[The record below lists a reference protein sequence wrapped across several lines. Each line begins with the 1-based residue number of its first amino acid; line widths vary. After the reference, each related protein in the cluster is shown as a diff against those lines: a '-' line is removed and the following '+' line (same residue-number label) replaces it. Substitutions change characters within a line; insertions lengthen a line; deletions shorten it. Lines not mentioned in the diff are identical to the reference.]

1 MKLPRA
7 ATCLLFAFLFSCG
20 RSTVKSKSPVVGEAF
35 VGPTSLPIRQELS
48 PKAAVSATVKHGDK
62 LEILEYKRRFVRVRT
77 PQGVEGWA
85 DTHQLLVPQ
94 QMADLRRMADNAAKA
109 TSQGTASAYE
119 PLNMHTEA
127 NRASPS
133 FWQIP
138 EGAKVDVI
146 SHTLTPR
153 TQAAQVSSP
162 VAPPKP
168 VRTSRR
174 RGKEKSQP
182 KIPPPPLPP
191 APKPPENWLELSVP
205 KEESL
210 EPEKPE
216 SKTEPPAPIPMDD
229 WSLVRTKDGK
239 AGWVLTRMLIMA
251 IPDDVAQY
259 AEGHRITSFFPLG
272 DVQDGDVTKKNWL
285 WTTITKGLEPYEFDS
300 FRVFIWSRKHHRYE
314 TAYIE
319 RRVVGH
325 FPVTVNS
332 SGASPSFSV
341 IVEGTDYRLYRKT
354 YSFEGY
360 RIRMVNREPYDVKRE
375 GDASKSGSAAM
386 PAAQPAPK
394 SQSWTSKMKDK
405 LKGLADR
412 FR

>member
-1 MKLPRA
+1 VKLPRA
-7 ATCLLFAFLFSCG
+7 ATCLLFAFLVSCG
-20 RSTVKSKSPVVGEAF
+20 KTTVKSPVLGEAF
-35 VGPTSLPIRQELS
+35 VGPTSLNIRQELS
-48 PKAAVSATVKHGDK
+48 PKAAVTATVKHGDK

-77 PQGVEGWA
+77 PQGAEGWA
-85 DTHQLLVPQ
+85 DTHLLLVPQ

-109 TSQGTASAYE
+109 ASQGTASAYE

-146 SHTLTPR
+146 DHTLTPR
-153 TQAAQVSSP
+153 TQAAQISSP
-162 VAPPKP
+162 VAPPRP
-168 VRTSRR
+168 VRPARR
-174 RGKEKSQP
+174 RGKEKSQS
-182 KIPPPPLPP
+182 KTPPPPAPP

-210 EPEKPE
+210 EPEKADT
-216 SKTEPPAPIPMDD
+216 KEPPAPILMDD

-239 AGWVLTRMLIMA
+239 AGWVLTRMLVMA

-272 DVQDGDVTKKNWL
+272 DVQDGDVIKKNWL

-325 FPVTVNS
+325 FPVLVNTT
-332 SGASPSFSV
+332 GASPGFSV
-341 IVEGTDYRLYRKT
+341 IVEGNDDRFYRKT

-360 RIRMVNREPYDVKRE
+360 RIRMINRELYEAKRE
-375 GDASKSGSAAM
+375 VDAKSRAVATA
-386 PAAQPAPK
+386 PAQPAPK
-394 SQSWTSKMKDK
+394 NQSWFSKMKDK
-405 LKGLADR
+405 VKGLVNR
-412 FR
+412 TR

>member
-1 MKLPRA
+1 
-7 ATCLLFAFLFSCG
+7 
-20 RSTVKSKSPVVGEAF
+20 
-35 VGPTSLPIRQELS
+35 VGPTSLNIRQELS
-48 PKAAVSATVKHGDK
+48 PKAAVTATVKHGDK

-77 PQGVEGWA
+77 PQGAEGWA
-85 DTHQLLVPQ
+85 DTHLLLVPQ

-109 TSQGTASAYE
+109 ASQGAASAYE

-138 EGAKVDVI
+138 EGSKVDVI
-146 SHTLTPR
+146 DHRLTPR

-162 VAPPKP
+162 VAPPRP
-168 VRTSRR
+168 VRSPRR
-174 RGKEKSQP
+174 RSKEKTQP
-182 KIPPPPLPP
+182 KTPPPPAPP

-205 KEESL
+205 KEEAL
-210 EPEKPE
+210 EPEKPDT
-216 SKTEPPAPIPMDD
+216 KVPPAPTPMDD

-239 AGWVLTRMLIMA
+239 AGWVLTRMLVMA

-259 AEGHRITSFFPLG
+259 AEGHRITSFFALG

-285 WTTITKGLEPYEFDS
+285 WTTITQGLEPYEFDS

-319 RRVVGH
+319 RRVIGH
-325 FPVTVNS
+325 FPVLVNTA
-332 SGASPSFSV
+332 GASPSFSV
-341 IVEGTDYRLYRKT
+341 IVEGNDDRFYRKT

-360 RIRMVNREPYDVKRE
+360 RIRMVSREPYELK
-375 GDASKSGSAAM
+375 AAVETAK
-386 PAAQPAPK
+386 PGNATTAATQPVPK
-394 SQSWTSKMKDK
+394 NQSWFSKMKDK
-405 LKGLADR
+405 VKGLVNR
-412 FR
+412 MR

>member
-1 MKLPRA
+1 VKLPRA
-7 ATCLLFAFLFSCG
+7 ATCLLFAFLLSCG
-20 RSTVKSKSPVVGEAF
+20 KTTVKNPALGEAF
-35 VGPTSLPIRQELS
+35 VGPTSLSIRQELS

-94 QMADLRRMADNAAKA
+94 QMEDLRRMADNAAKA
-109 TSQGTASAYE
+109 ASQGTASAYE

-133 FWQIP
+133 FWQIA
-138 EGAKVDVI
+138 EGNKVDVI
-146 SHTLTPR
+146 DHTLTPR

-168 VRTSRR
+168 VRVRR
-174 RGKEKSQP
+174 RGKEKPQP
-182 KIPPPPLPP
+182 KTPPPPPPP

-205 KEESL
+205 KEEAL
-210 EPEKPE
+210 EPEKPD
-216 SKTEPPAPIPMDD
+216 SKEPAAPVPMDD

-239 AGWVLTRMLIMA
+239 AGWVLTRMLVMA

-272 DVQDGDVTKKNWL
+272 EVHDGDVTKENWL

-300 FRVFIWSRKHHRYE
+300 FRVFIWSRNHHRYE

-325 FPVTVNS
+325 FPVIVNTT
-332 SGASPSFSV
+332 GASPSFSV
-341 IVEGTDYRLYRKT
+341 IVEGNDNHWYRKT
-354 YSFEGY
+354 YSFEGF
-360 RIRMVNREPYDVKRE
+360 RIRMVNRELYEIRRLGDVAK
-375 GDASKSGSAAM
+375 SAAPAV
-386 PAAQPAPK
+386 PAAQPAAK
-394 SQSWTSKMKDK
+394 SQSWLSRMKDK
-405 LKGLADR
+405 VKGLADR

>member
-7 ATCLLFAFLFSCG
+7 ATCLLFAFLVSCG
-20 RSTVKSKSPVVGEAF
+20 KSTVQSPVVGEAF
-35 VGPTSLPIRQELS
+35 VGPTSLNIRQELS
-48 PKAAVSATVKHGDK
+48 PKAAVTATVKHGDK

-85 DTHQLLVPQ
+85 DTHQLLVPR

-109 TSQGTASAYE
+109 TSQGSASAYE

-138 EGAKVDVI
+138 EGSKVEVI
-146 SHTLTPR
+146 GHTLTPR

-168 VRTSRR
+168 VRPSRR
-174 RGKEKSQP
+174 RGKEKAQS
-182 KIPPPPLPP
+182 KTPPPPPPP

-205 KEESL
+205 KEEAL
-210 EPEKPE
+210 EPEKADAKE
-216 SKTEPPAPIPMDD
+216 AAPVPMDD

-239 AGWVLTRMLIMA
+239 AGWVLTRMLVMA

-272 DVQDGDVTKKNWL
+272 HVQDGDVTKENWL
-285 WTTITKGLEPYEFDS
+285 WTTITQGLQPYEFDS
-300 FRVFIWSRKHHRYE
+300 FRVFIWSHKHHRYE

-325 FPVTVNS
+325 FPVSVNS
-332 SGASPSFSV
+332 TGASPSFSV
-341 IVEGTDYRLYRKT
+341 IVEGNDDRFYRKT

-360 RIRMVNREPYDVKRE
+360 RIRMVNRELYEVKRE
-375 GDASKSGSAAM
+375 ADAIKSGAAAT
-386 PAAQPAPK
+386 PATQPVPK
-394 SQSWTSKMKDK
+394 NQSWFSKMKDK
-405 LKGLADR
+405 VKGLADR

>member
-1 MKLPRA
+1 ML
-7 ATCLLFAFLFSCG
+7 
-20 RSTVKSKSPVVGEAF
+20 GEAF
-35 VGPTSLPIRQELS
+35 VGPTSLNIRQELS
-48 PKAAVSATVKHGDK
+48 PKAAVTATVKHGDK

-77 PQGVEGWA
+77 PQGAEGWA
-85 DTHQLLVPQ
+85 DTHLLLVPQ
-94 QMADLRRMADNAAKA
+94 QMADLRRMADNAAKSA
-109 TSQGTASAYE
+109 SQGAASAYE
-119 PLNMHTEA
+119 LLNMHTEA

-138 EGAKVDVI
+138 EGSKVDVI
-146 SHTLTPR
+146 GHTLTPR
-153 TQAAQVSSP
+153 TQAAQVASP

-168 VRTSRR
+168 VRPARR
-174 RGKEKSQP
+174 RGKEKSQS
-182 KIPPPPLPP
+182 KTPPPPTPP

-210 EPEKPE
+210 EPEKAD
-216 SKTEPPAPIPMDD
+216 SKAGPIAPVPMDD
-229 WSLVRTKDGK
+229 WSLIRTKDGK
-239 AGWVLTRMLIMA
+239 AGWVLTRMLVMA

-325 FPVTVNS
+325 FPVSVNS
-332 SGASPSFSV
+332 TGASPSFSV
-341 IVEGTDYRLYRKT
+341 IVEGNDDRFYRKT

-360 RIRMVNREPYDVKRE
+360 RVHMVSRELYEVKRE
-375 GDASKSGSAAM
+375 VVGAKPGAVAV
-386 PAAQPAPK
+386 ATAQPAPK
-394 SQSWTSKMKDK
+394 NQSWFSRMKDK
-405 LKGLADR
+405 VKGLVNR
-412 FR
+412 TR

>member
-1 MKLPRA
+1 VKLPRA
-7 ATCLLFAFLFSCG
+7 VWCLLFAFLVSCG
-20 RSTVKSKSPVVGEAF
+20 KTTVKNPAIGEAF
-35 VGPTSLPIRQELS
+35 VGPTTLNIRQELS
-48 PKAAVSATVKHGDK
+48 PKAAVSATVKHGDR

-85 DTHQLLVPQ
+85 DTHQLLVPK
-94 QMADLRRMADNAAKA
+94 QMDDLRRMADNAAKA
-109 TSQGTASAYE
+109 VSQGTASAYE

-133 FWQIP
+133 FWQIA

-146 SHTLTPR
+146 DHTLTPR
-153 TQAAQVSSP
+153 TQAAQISSP

-168 VRTSRR
+168 VRPSRR
-174 RGKEKSQP
+174 RGKEKSP
-182 KIPPPPLPP
+182 PLKTPPPPPP
-191 APKPPENWLELSVP
+191 AAPKPPENWLELSVP
-205 KEESL
+205 KEEAL
-210 EPEKPE
+210 EPEKPGV
-216 SKTEPPAPIPMDD
+216 KDAAPIPMDD

-239 AGWVLTRMLIMA
+239 AGWVLTRMLVMA

-272 DVQDGDVTKKNWL
+272 DVQDGDLTKKNWL

-325 FPVTVNS
+325 FPVLVNS
-332 SGASPSFSV
+332 AGASPSFSV
-341 IVEGTDYRLYRKT
+341 IVEGNDNRFYRKT

-360 RIRMVNREPYDVKRE
+360 RIRMVNREPYDLKQ
-375 GDASKSGSAAM
+375 GADAAKSAAAAV
-386 PAAQPAPK
+386 PAAQTATKNP
-394 SQSWTSKMKDK
+394 SFFSKMKEHVK
-405 LKGLADR
+405 ALVER

>member
-1 MKLPRA
+1 VKLPRG
-7 ATCLLFAFLFSCG
+7 ATCLLFAFLVSCG
-20 RSTVKSKSPVVGEAF
+20 KPTVQSPVLGEAF
-35 VGPTSLPIRQELS
+35 VGPVSLNIRQELS
-48 PKAAVSATVKHGDK
+48 PKAAVTATVKHGDK
-62 LEILEYKRRFVRVRT
+62 LEILEYKRRFVRIRT
-77 PQGVEGWA
+77 PQGAEGWA

-94 QMADLRRMADNAAKA
+94 QMAELRRMADNAAKA
-109 TSQGTASAYE
+109 ISQGTASAYE

-133 FWQIP
+133 FWQIA

-146 SHTLTPR
+146 DHTLTPR

-168 VRTSRR
+168 VRATRR
-174 RGKEKSQP
+174 RKEKAQP
-182 KIPPPPLPP
+182 KIPPPPPPP

-205 KEESL
+205 KEEAP
-210 EPEKPE
+210 EPVKAEDA
-216 SKTEPPAPIPMDD
+216 APIPMDD

-239 AGWVLTRMLIMA
+239 AGWVLTRMLVMA

-272 DVQDGDVTKKNWL
+272 HVQDGDLTKENWL

-300 FRVFIWSRKHHRYE
+300 FRVFVWSRKHHRYE

-325 FPVTVNS
+325 FPVSVNS
-332 SGASPSFSV
+332 AGASPSFAV
-341 IVEGTDYRLYRKT
+341 IVEGNDDRFYRKT

-360 RIRMVNREPYDVKRE
+360 RIHMVSRELYEVTRQVETPKPV
-375 GDASKSGSAAM
+375 DAT
-386 PAAQPAPK
+386 AAQSVPK
-394 SQSWTSKMKDK
+394 NQSWTSKMKDK
-405 LKGLADR
+405 VKGLVER

>member
-1 MKLPRA
+1 VL
-7 ATCLLFAFLFSCG
+7 
-20 RSTVKSKSPVVGEAF
+20 GEAF
-35 VGPTSLPIRQELS
+35 VGPTSLNIRQELS
-48 PKAAVSATVKHGDK
+48 PKAAVTATVKHGDR

-77 PQGVEGWA
+77 PQGAEGWA
-85 DTHQLLVPQ
+85 DTHLLLVPQ
-94 QMADLRRMADNAAKA
+94 QMADLRQMADNAAKA
-109 TSQGTASAYE
+109 ASQGAASAYE
-119 PLNMHTEA
+119 ALNMHTEA

-138 EGAKVDVI
+138 EGSKVDVI
-146 SHTLTPR
+146 GHTLTPR

-162 VAPPKP
+162 VPPPRP
-168 VRTSRR
+168 VRPARR
-174 RGKEKSQP
+174 RGKEKSQS
-182 KIPPPPLPP
+182 KIPPPPAPP
-191 APKPPENWLELSVP
+191 APKPPDNWLELSVP

-216 SKTEPPAPIPMDD
+216 SKMEPPAPIPMDD

-239 AGWVLTRMLIMA
+239 AGWVLTRMLVMA

-325 FPVTVNS
+325 FPVLVNTA
-332 SGASPSFSV
+332 GASPSFSV
-341 IVEGTDYRLYRKT
+341 IVEGNDDRFYRKT

-360 RIRMVNREPYDVKRE
+360 RIRMVSRELYEVKRE
-375 GDASKSGSAAM
+375 VDAKSLAVATASAQA
-386 PAAQPAPK
+386 APK
-394 SQSWTSKMKDK
+394 NQSWFSKMKDK
-405 LKGLADR
+405 VKGLVNR
-412 FR
+412 TR

>member
-1 MKLPRA
+1 
-7 ATCLLFAFLFSCG
+7 
-20 RSTVKSKSPVVGEAF
+20 
-35 VGPTSLPIRQELS
+35 
-48 PKAAVSATVKHGDK
+48 
-62 LEILEYKRRFVRVRT
+62 
-77 PQGVEGWA
+77 
-85 DTHQLLVPQ
+85 
-94 QMADLRRMADNAAKA
+94 MADLRRMADNAAKA
-109 TSQGTASAYE
+109 VSQGAASAYE

-162 VAPPKP
+162 VAPPTP
-168 VRTSRR
+168 VRASAR

-182 KIPPPPLPP
+182 KTPPPPPPP

-205 KEESL
+205 KEEAL

-239 AGWVLTRMLIMA
+239 AGWVLTRMLVMA

-259 AEGHRITSFFPLG
+259 AEGHRITSFFNLG
-272 DVQDGDVTKKNWL
+272 DVPDGDLTKQNWL

-325 FPVTVNS
+325 CAVTVNS
-332 SGASPSFSV
+332 AGASPSFSV
-341 IVEGTDYRLYRKT
+341 IVEGNDDRLYRKT
-354 YSFEGY
+354 YVFEGY
-360 RIRMVNREPYDVKRE
+360 RARMVNREQYEVKRE
-375 GDASKSGSAAM
+375 GDASKSGSAAV
-386 PAAQPAPK
+386 PATQPVPK
-394 SQSWTSKMKDK
+394 SQSWVSKMKDK
-405 LKGLADR
+405 VK
-412 FR
+412 